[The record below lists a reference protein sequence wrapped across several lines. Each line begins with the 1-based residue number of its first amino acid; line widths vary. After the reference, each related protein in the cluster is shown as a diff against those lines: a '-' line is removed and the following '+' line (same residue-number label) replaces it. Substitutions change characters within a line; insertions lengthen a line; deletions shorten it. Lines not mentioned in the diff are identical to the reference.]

1 MNENKINS
9 HIVGMGYYAPEKII
23 DNEYFTQF
31 MDTSDEWIT
40 ERTGIKQRRFANT
53 GQGPA
58 DISIPAVEMALKNA
72 QLTVND
78 IDFIIF
84 ATSTPDYY
92 IPGSGC
98 ILQEK
103 MNFPTIGAL
112 DIRNACSGFI
122 YAISIADQFIK
133 NKTYKNI
140 LVVTAEVQS
149 TAMNLTNT
157 GRDTSVIFAD
167 GAAAT
172 ILSATQQDEGILST
186 HLHSEGKYLKEL
198 WVEAPSSKANPKLSQ
213 EIIDQEKH
221 YLKMNGRE
229 VFKHAVKRFP
239 EVIIEG
245 LKHNNLDVNDIDLL
259 IPHQANVRISKMI
272 QKKLGLK
279 DHQVISNIHKYGNTT
294 SASIPIALCE
304 TINNDKLCKGDTLVL
319 AAFGSGFSWGSAI
332 LKW

>member
-1 MNENKINS
+1 VNNKKINS
-9 HIVGMGYYAPEKII
+9 HIIGMGYYAPENII
-23 DNEYFTQF
+23 DNEYFTQY
-31 MDTSDEWIT
+31 MDTSDEWIS
-40 ERTGIKQRRFANT
+40 ERTGIKQRRFVNP

-58 DISIPAVEMALKNA
+58 DIAIPAVEMALNNA
-72 QLTVND
+72 KLTVND

-84 ATSTPDYY
+84 STSTPDYY

-112 DIRNACSGFI
+112 DIRNACSGYI
-122 YAISIADQFIK
+122 YALSIADQFIK
-133 NKTYKNI
+133 SQTYKNI

-149 TAMNLTNT
+149 TLMNLTNT
-157 GRDTSVIFAD
+157 GRNTSVIFGD

-172 ILSATQQDEGILST
+172 ILSATELDEGILST
-186 HLHSEGKYLKEL
+186 HLHSEGKYLNEL
-198 WVEAPSSKANPKLSQ
+198 WVESPSSKSKPMLSK
-213 EIIDQEKH
+213 EILDQEKH
-221 YLKMNGRE
+221 YLKMNGKE

-239 EVIIEG
+239 EVIIEA
-245 LKHNNLDVNDIDLL
+245 LEHNNLDVNDIDLL

-272 QKKLGLK
+272 QKKLGLS
-279 DHQVISNIHKYGNTT
+279 DNQVISNIHNYGNTT

-319 AAFGSGFSWGSAI
+319 AAFGSGFSWGSVI

>member
-1 MNENKINS
+1 MTDNINS
-9 HIVGMGYYAPEKII
+9 HIIGMGYYAPENII
-23 DNEYFTQF
+23 NNEYFASF
-31 MDTSDEWIT
+31 MDTSDEWIS
-40 ERTGIKQRRFANT
+40 ERTGIKERRFVNK

-58 DISIPAVEMALKNA
+58 DIAVPAVEMALKNA
-72 QLTVND
+72 NLQVND

-103 MNFPTIGAL
+103 MNFLNIGAL

-122 YAISIADQFIK
+122 FALSIADQYIK
-133 NKTYKNI
+133 TGTYSNI
-140 LVVTAEVQS
+140 LVVTSEVQS
-149 TAMNLTNT
+149 TAMDLSNR

-172 ILSATQQDEGILST
+172 ILSGTTQNKGILST
-186 HLHSEGKYLKEL
+186 HLHSEGKFLKEL
-198 WVEAPSSKANPKLSQ
+198 WVEAPSSKANPKLNQ
-213 EIIDQEKH
+213 DILDEGKH
-221 YLKMNGRE
+221 YLKMNGKE

-239 EVIIEG
+239 EVILEG
-245 LKHNNLDVNDIDLL
+245 LHHNNLSSDDIDLL

-272 QKKLGLK
+272 QKKLDLE
-279 DHQVISNIHKYGNTT
+279 DNQVISNIHKYGNTT
-294 SASIPIALCE
+294 AASIPIALCE
-304 TINNDKLCKGDTLVL
+304 SINNNKLNKGDILVL